1 MSHKIK
7 KISPILSVAD
17 MGVTSS
23 FYQEILG
30 FRFTLE
36 TPAYFILERDGQEI
50 HLSLASKIHTRN
62 ETQGHREIYVEVS
75 NVEELWQRV
84 SQLKDRYKIT
94 DLFNRDYRMMEFHIE
109 DPDGCLVLIGERL
122 SLSI

>member
-1 MSHKIK
+1 MSQKIK

-23 FYQEILG
+23 FYQDILG

-36 TPAYFILERDGQEI
+36 TPSYFILERDGQEI
-50 HLSLASKIHTRN
+50 HLSKASSIHAPN
-62 ETQGHREIYVEVS
+62 EGKGHKEIYVEVS
-75 NVEELWQRV
+75 NVQELWERV
-84 SQLKDRYKIT
+84 SELKGKYKIT
-94 DLFNRDYRMMEFHIE
+94 DLFNRDYRMTEFHIE